1 MSNFYDADIS
11 KEVVELLYKQETFV
25 ISKRWYSTQLVTGGD
40 LPAILQIGTLKP
52 YLDHSGYVKADAD
65 VHVNLVDGDLVK
77 YNDRLITSYSE

>member
-40 LPAILQIGTLKP
+40 LPAIL
-52 YLDHSGYVKADAD
+52 
-65 VHVNLVDGDLVK
+65 
-77 YNDRLITSYSE
+77 